1 MDEGFMALAAEATA
15 GVLAACARTTL
26 SEQLDSGD
34 GGAMGAYSSSGG
46 GGQRAGGG
54 AHQRRMSVTAGVQVR
69 MNSRTQHTRHINNQ
83 PTHSHSFPSPS
94 PPSPFCLAGTMCQ
107 RHLNHQHRATR

>member
-1 MDEGFMALAAEATA
+1 MGGPGSCPCVSVIMDEGFMALAAEATA

-69 MNSRTQHTRHINNQ
+69 MHVACVLC
-83 PTHSHSFPSPS
+83 P
-94 PPSPFCLAGTMCQ
+94 
-107 RHLNHQHRATR
+107 